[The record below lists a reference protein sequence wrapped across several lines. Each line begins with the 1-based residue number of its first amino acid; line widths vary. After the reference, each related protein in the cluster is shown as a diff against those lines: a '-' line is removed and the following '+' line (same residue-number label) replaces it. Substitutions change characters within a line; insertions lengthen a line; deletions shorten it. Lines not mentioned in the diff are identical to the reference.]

1 MGCHSLALGVPRLPL
16 IQRPDGGGGFPP
28 MWEKA
33 LSPVG
38 WMGWD
43 LGMQPSVPDH
53 LDHRYRGE
61 HPIRTLLHL
70 FRPDRGKLL
79 LAAAVFV
86 VKHSPIWL
94 LPLITATVLDVVVQ
108 HGSQNRLWQATGVL
122 LFILVIN
129 YPLHQWYVRLLGGSI
144 RRMGTTLRS
153 ALCRR
158 MQQLSIGYHARV
170 SSSVL
175 QAKVVRDVES
185 VEQMVQQSSDMG
197 LGAVVTLTGGLVV
210 IGLRT
215 PEFLPVFLVV
225 VPAAGFLVMRLRGRL
240 RSHNEHFRREVEHL
254 SSRVGEMTTLIPI
267 TRAHGLER
275 TALGRVDGSL
285 RQVFAAG
292 LRLDTM
298 NGRFNSAAWVMLNV
312 LGVLCLTGSALVA
325 YHGWLPV
332 TAGDVVMLSSF
343 FTVLTSSVTTL
354 LGLAPVISKGLESVR
369 SAGEVLQAPDLE
381 SNAGKADVEQ
391 VRGRIDFRHVGFAY
405 GDEAPAVDAFTLSA
419 SPGETIALVGASG
432 AGKSTVLNLLIG
444 FIRPTTG
451 RILLDGVDMAT
462 LDLRSYRRFL
472 SVVPQESILF
482 EGSIRD
488 NVTYGLRDTDER
500 TLQQALRDAN
510 ALEFVERLPDGLDTV
525 VGERGA
531 RLSGGQKQRLAIAR
545 ALIRDPRV
553 LVLDEATSALDNRS
567 EALVQEALARLVHGR
582 TVFVVAHRLSTIQGA
597 DRIVVMDG
605 GRIVESGT
613 HRELLSRGGVYAGLQ
628 PARHG

>member
-1 MGCHSLALGVPRLPL
+1 MH
-16 IQRPDGGGGFPP
+16 
-28 MWEKA
+28 
-33 LSPVG
+33 
-38 WMGWD
+38 
-43 LGMQPSVPDH
+43 QPAIDH

-61 HPIRTLLHL
+61 HPIRTLGHL
-70 FRPDRGKLL
+70 FRPDRRRLL
-79 LAAAVFV
+79 LAALLFV

-94 LPLITATVLDVVVQ
+94 LPVITATVLDVVVQ
-108 HGSQNRLWQATGVL
+108 HGDQADLWQATGLL

-175 QAKVVRDVES
+175 QAKVVRDVEA

-197 LGAVVTLTGGLVV
+197 LGAVTTLVGGLVM
-210 IGLRT
+210 IGVRT

-240 RSHNEHFRREVEHL
+240 RSHNEEFRREVEHL

-298 NGRFNSAAWVMLNV
+298 NGRFNSAAWVLLNI
-312 LGVLCLTGSALVA
+312 LGVCCLTGSALVA
-325 YHGWLPV
+325 YHGWLGV
-332 TAGDVVMLSSF
+332 SAGDVVMLSAF
-343 FTVLTSSVTTL
+343 FTVLTGSVTTL

-381 SNAGKADVEQ
+381 SNAGKTVLER
-391 VRGRIDFRHVGFAY
+391 VTGRIDFEDVGFSYA
-405 GDEAPAVDAFTLSA
+405 GDAGTPQEAPGKTAEDAGGPAVAGFTLSA
-419 SPGETIALVGASG
+419 RPGETVALVGASG

-444 FIRPTTG
+444 FIRPTAG

-488 NVTYGLRDTDER
+488 NVTYGLGDTDEE
-500 TLQQALRDAN
+500 TLLRALGDAN
-510 ALEFVERLPDGLDTV
+510 ALEFVRRLPDGLDTV

-553 LVLDEATSALDNRS
+553 LVLDEATSALDNHS
-567 EALVQEALARLVHGR
+567 EALVKEALARLVHGR

-597 DRIVVMDG
+597 DRIVVMAD
-605 GRIVESGT
+605 GRIAETGT
-613 HRELLSRGGVYAGLQ
+613 HAELLARGGVYAGLQ
-628 PARHG
+628 PAATG

>member
-1 MGCHSLALGVPRLPL
+1 MQQP
-16 IQRPDGGGGFPP
+16 
-28 MWEKA
+28 
-33 LSPVG
+33 LSPYPHAAP
-38 WMGWD
+38 D
-43 LGMQPSVPDH
+43 FDH

-61 HPIRTLLHL
+61 NPLRTLGHL
-70 FRPDRGKLL
+70 FRPDRRRLL
-79 LAAAVFV
+79 GAVGLFV

-94 LPLITATVLDVVVQ
+94 LPMITAVVLDVVVQ
-108 HGSQNRLWQATGVL
+108 HGPQARLWQATGVL

-129 YPLHQWYVRLLGGSI
+129 YPLHQWYVRLLAGSI
-144 RRMGTTLRS
+144 RRMGITLRS

-158 MQQLSIGYHARV
+158 MQQLDIGYHSRV

-185 VEQMVQQSSDMG
+185 VEQMVQQSADMG
-197 LGAVVTLTGGLVV
+197 LGAVVTLIGGLVV
-210 IGLRT
+210 IGVRV
-215 PEFLPVFLVV
+215 PAFLPVFLIV
-225 VPAAGFLVMRLRGRL
+225 VPVAGLLVMRLRMRM
-240 RSHNEHFRREVEHL
+240 RSHNEEFRREVEQL
-254 SSRVGEMTTLIPI
+254 SSKVGEMTTLIPI

-292 LRLDTM
+292 VRLDTV
-298 NGRFNSAAWVMLNV
+298 NGRFNSAAWVLLNI
-312 LGVLCLTGSALVA
+312 LGVACLTGSALVA

-332 TAGDVVMLSSF
+332 SPGDVVMLSSF
-343 FTVLTSSVTTL
+343 FTILTGSVTTL

-381 SNAGKADVEQ
+381 RNAGKAAVER
-391 VRGRIDFRHVGFAY
+391 VTGRIDFDAVGFAY
-405 GDEAPAVDAFTLSA
+405 DDKPEEPAVTGFTLA
-419 SPGETIALVGASG
+419 ARPGETIALVGASG

-444 FIRPTTG
+444 FIRPTSG
-451 RILLDGVDMAT
+451 RILLDGTDMAG

-488 NVTYGLRDTDER
+488 NVTYGLGDTDEE
-500 TLQQALRDAN
+500 TLLSALRDAN
-510 ALEFVERLPDGLDTV
+510 ALEFVGRLPHGLDTV

-531 RLSGGQKQRLAIAR
+531 RLSGGQRQRLAIAR

-582 TVFVVAHRLSTIQGA
+582 TVFVVAHRLSTIRGA
-597 DRIVVMDG
+597 DRIVVMEG
-605 GRIVESGT
+605 GRIAETGT
-613 HRELLSRGGVYAGLQ
+613 HAELLARGGVYAGLQ
-628 PARHG
+628 PAA